1 MTPTPSIQH
10 AAERF
15 ESDPAQLVP
24 HLIDENATLHDALLA
39 LDALSGGSLTLFV
52 VDDEGRLS
60 ATLTDGDVRR
70 ALLHGASLQDSIAM
84 AGHYDFL
91 AIRHGDDPF
100 IAFQMAKKR
109 AIRLLP
115 VLRDGYI
122 RRLYDLK
129 TQKTVLPI
137 DAVLMAGGRGER
149 LRPLTLDTPKPLL
162 PVGGKPIIDYNV
174 DELIANGVS
183 SIFISVNY
191 LKEQIIS
198 HFDGYSSQARILC
211 VAEPKRMGTIGSL
224 SLIVPELTHDNLLLM
239 NSDLL
244 TTLDFEAFY
253 RHHVESGAD
262 LTIAGVPYTVS
273 VPYAVMH
280 TQEDRV
286 TALDEKPTFNYLA
299 NGGVYI
305 MRRELAQT
313 IPADTYVDAPDFI
326 EDLIAAGRK
335 VSFFAID
342 GTWIDIGS
350 PNDYEYADRL
360 MAAKRLLRIEKRE

>member
-1 MTPTPSIQH
+1 MKPTQSIQH
-10 AAERF
+10 ATSHF
-15 ESDPAQLVP
+15 ESEPALLLP
-24 HLIDENATLHDALLA
+24 HLIDENASLHDALAA
-39 LDALSGGSLTLFV
+39 LDALSGGSMTLFV
-52 VDDEGRLS
+52 VDDSGRIS

-91 AIRHGDDPF
+91 AVRQGDDPF
-100 IAFQMAKKR
+100 SIFQMAKAR

-115 VLRDGYI
+115 ELRDGYI
-122 RRLYDLK
+122 SRLYDLK
-129 TQKTVLPI
+129 TQKAVLPI

-183 SIFISVNY
+183 SIFVSVNY

-198 HFDGYSSQARILC
+198 HFEGYSAKASIRC
-211 VAEPKRMGTIGSL
+211 VVEAKRMGTIGSL
-224 SLIVPELTHDNLLLM
+224 SLIAPQLEHDNVLLM

-253 RHHVESGAD
+253 RHHIESGAA

-280 TQEDRV
+280 TQGDRV
-286 TALDEKPTFNYLA
+286 RALDEKPTFNYLA

-305 MRRELAQT
+305 MRREFALT

-326 EDLIAAGRK
+326 EGLISQGRK
-335 VSFFAID
+335 VSFYPID

-360 MAAKRLLRIEKRE
+360 MAASIRK